1 LTVGSA
7 LTLSDHRVETAGIVQ
22 QSWGD
27 HWPEIERLLDQ
38 ALDSSPGERVALVE
52 LTRSRDPAL
61 AAALERLLTADS
73 AAAGFLAD
81 PAAAFA
87 APLLAWAA
95 ASDPVESGAVLGHY
109 EVVRRLG
116 QGATA
121 TVYLARDGKHHR
133 DVAVK
138 VLRPELAAAV
148 GPDRFLREIDIA
160 ATLHHPHI
168 LPLFDSGALGA
179 LLYYVMP
186 HVEGESLR
194 AALATAPQM
203 PVDAAVRIAREV
215 AMALDYSH
223 RRGVIHRDIKP
234 ENILLQDGQA
244 IVADFGIARATE
256 AADPVRRTEPT
267 MGTGTPAYMSPE
279 QLSPGAVIDGRSDIY
294 ALGCVLYEMLVGR
307 PPYTGATREAISA
320 QQAAGSASPVRAA
333 RPDVPASVAAAVA
346 RALSPASADRFATA
360 QELGSALS
368 DGTAA
373 QPRRPR
379 RRVFLAGGL
388 MLALIGI
395 AVLERARRS
404 SPGPTLAPLDSHLV
418 AVLPFRVSGG
428 DSALAYLQEGFG
440 DLLAVQLTGEGG
452 LRAAEAGPVLAAWRR
467 AFAGAGADPRPRA
480 GLGVARQ
487 VGAGRVLEGAVTGT
501 RRRVVVSASLLETA
515 TGASVGRASVEGP
528 LPRLDELVNRLAAE
542 LLTKQ
547 AGEWQRLT
555 NLSGLSLPAVRAY
568 LDGQTALR
576 QGRWDDAVQRFTA
589 ALDIDSTFAQA
600 ALGLAEAGEWAA
612 AGDGGRGGPL
622 AWAYRDRLSPGDR
635 ALLLVHL
642 GPHHPG
648 LSTMAEMIAAAERG
662 VKAMPD
668 QPGAWFLLGDRYYH
682 WGAAVG
688 LSHARQLAATAFR
701 HAIALD
707 SSITRIAPNTEP
719 LTHLFQI
726 AAMDGDTATVRRLS
740 PPVPAA
746 DSGPGSFAW
755 RAAWV
760 FHDTSAI
767 EAIHARFAAGNVNGL
782 EGVMTRT
789 LEDGLPIDEAERAV
803 AALEARATTQ
813 QEQTRAQMA
822 RYMVA
827 IDAGRPAEAVA
838 ALQDVNPG
846 ARFYHGITSEL
857 YWDGDTAFALATARG
872 GAVRADASL
881 TRVPRE
887 LAGQFWQMCWVER
900 WRVAHGQLATV
911 DRTIAR
917 LRSPVTLWRDV
928 ADSSRTAEFG
938 TLCADVLEATVAT
951 LKHQPGAALLVSR
964 LDDRL
969 RTVPPGWTDGDNLA
983 VARLLEAH
991 GNVVEALAALRRRR
1005 FDLVPVFLSTY
1016 LREEGRLAALTGD
1029 TTGAIA
1035 AFRHFLTLQAHPEPA
1050 RAARVE
1056 QIRSELSRLIRV
1068 EERLR

>member
-1 LTVGSA
+1 M
-7 LTLSDHRVETAGIVQ
+7 Q
-22 QSWGD
+22 QSWGER
-27 HWPEIERLLDQ
+27 WPEIERLLDE

-61 AAALERLLTADS
+61 AAALERLLHADS
-73 AAAGFLAD
+73 SAAGFLAD
-81 PAAAFA
+81 PAAAYA

-95 ASDPVESGAVLGHY
+95 ASDPVEQGAVLGHY

-121 TVYLARDGKHHR
+121 TVYLARDDKHHR

-244 IVADFGIARATE
+244 IVADFGIARAIE

-267 MGTGTPAYMSPE
+267 MGTGTPSYMSPE
-279 QLSPGAVIDGRSDIY
+279 QLSPGAAIDGRSDIY

-307 PPYTGATREAISA
+307 PPYAGATREAISA
-320 QQAAGSASPVRAA
+320 QQAAGSAPSVRAA
-333 RPDVPASVAAAVA
+333 RPDVPASVAAAIA
-346 RALSPASADRFATA
+346 RALAPTPAGRFATA

-368 DGTAA
+368 NGIDPP
-373 QPRRPR
+373 PRPPR
-379 RRVFLAGGL
+379 RRAFLAGGL
-388 MLALIGI
+388 MLALLGI
-395 AVLERARRS
+395 AVLARRRS
-404 SPGPTLAPLDSHLV
+404 SPSGPIPPPLDSHLV

-452 LRAAEAGPVLAAWRR
+452 LRAAEPSTVLEAWRR
-467 AFAGAGADPRPRA
+467 ALVGAGADPGPRA
-480 GLGVARQ
+480 ALGVARQ
-487 VGAGRVLEGAVTGT
+487 VGAGRALEGAITGT
-501 RRRVVVSASLLETA
+501 QRRVVVSASLLETA
-515 TGASVGRASVEGP
+515 TGATVGRASVEGP
-528 LPRLDELVNRLAAE
+528 LQGLDELVKRLAVD
-542 LLTKQ
+542 LLAKQ

-555 NLSGLSLPAVRAY
+555 NLSALSLPAVRAY
-568 LDGQTALR
+568 LDGQVALR
-576 QGRWDDAVQRFTA
+576 QGRWDAAMQRFTA
-589 ALDIDSTFAQA
+589 ALDVDSTFAQA
-600 ALGLAEAGEWAA
+600 ALGLAEAGEWSV

-648 LSTMAEMIAAAERG
+648 LSTMAEMIAAAEQG

-668 QPGAWFLLGDRYYH
+668 QPSAWFLLGDRYYH
-682 WGAAVG
+682 WGAAIG

-707 SSITRIAPNTEP
+707 SSITRIAPNAEP

-760 FHDTSAI
+760 FHDSSAI
-767 EAIHARFAAGNVNGL
+767 AAMHARFAAGNVNGL

-789 LEDGLPIDEAERAV
+789 LEDGLPLDEAERAV

-813 QEQTRAQMA
+813 QEQTRAQYA
-822 RYMVA
+822 HYMVA
-827 IDAGRPAEAVA
+827 ISAGRPTEAVA
-838 ALQDVNPG
+838 ALRDLNPG
-846 ARFYHGITSEL
+846 TRFYHGITGEL
-857 YWDGDTAFALATARG
+857 YWDGDTAYARATARA
-872 GAVRADASL
+872 GAVRADAPL

-887 LAGQFWQMCWVER
+887 LGGQFWQTCWVER
-900 WRVAHGQLATV
+900 WRVAHGDLATT
-911 DRTIAR
+911 DRAIAR
-917 LRSPVTLWRDV
+917 LRSPVTLWRGL
-928 ADSSRTAEFG
+928 ADSARTAEFG

-951 LKHQPGAALLVSR
+951 LRHRPGAALLVSR
-964 LDDRL
+964 LNDRL
-969 RTVPPGWTDGDNLA
+969 RTAPPGWTDGDNLA

-991 GNVVEALAALRRRR
+991 GNVVEALGAVRRRR

-1035 AFRHFLTLQAHPEPA
+1035 AYRHFLTLQAHPEPA
-1050 RAARVE
+1050 RAAVVERV
-1056 QIRSELSRLIRV
+1056 RAELGRLTQTQ
-1068 EERLR
+1068 

>member
-1 LTVGSA
+1 M
-7 LTLSDHRVETAGIVQ
+7 Q

-27 HWPEIERLLDQ
+27 RWPEIERLLDE

-61 AAALERLLTADS
+61 AAALERLLHADS
-73 AAAGFLAD
+73 SAAGFLAD
-81 PAAAFA
+81 PAAAYA

-95 ASDPVESGAVLGHY
+95 ASDPVEQGAVLGHY

-244 IVADFGIARATE
+244 IVADFGIARAIE

-267 MGTGTPAYMSPE
+267 MGTGTPSYMSPE
-279 QLSPGAVIDGRSDIY
+279 QLSPGAAIDGRSDIY

-307 PPYTGATREAISA
+307 PPYAGATREAISA
-320 QQAAGSASPVRAA
+320 QQAAGSAPSVRAA
-333 RPDVPASVAAAVA
+333 RPDVPASVAAAIA
-346 RALSPASADRFATA
+346 RALAPTPAGRFATA

-368 DGTAA
+368 DGIDPP
-373 QPRRPR
+373 PRPPR
-379 RRVFLAGGL
+379 RRAFLAGGL
-388 MLALIGI
+388 MLALLGIG
-395 AVLERARRS
+395 VLARRRS
-404 SPGPTLAPLDSHLV
+404 SPSGPTPPPLDSHLV

-452 LRAAEAGPVLAAWRR
+452 LQAAEPSTVLEAWRR
-467 AFAGAGADPRPRA
+467 AFVGPGADPGPRA
-480 GLGVARQ
+480 ALGVARQ
-487 VGAGRVLEGAVTGT
+487 VGAGRALEGAITGT
-501 RRRVVVSASLLETA
+501 QRRVVVSASLLETA
-515 TGASVGRASVEGP
+515 TGATVGRASVEGP
-528 LPRLDELVNRLAAE
+528 LQGLDELVKRLAAE
-542 LLTKQ
+542 LLAKQ

-555 NLSGLSLPAVRAY
+555 NLSALSLPAVRAY
-568 LDGQTALR
+568 LDGQAALR
-576 QGRWDDAVQRFTA
+576 QGRWDAAVQRFTA
-589 ALDIDSTFAQA
+589 ALDVDSTFAQA
-600 ALGLAEAGEWAA
+600 ALGLAEAGEWSV

-668 QPGAWFLLGDRYYH
+668 QPAAWFLLGDRYYH
-682 WGAAVG
+682 WGAAIG

-707 SSITRIAPNTEP
+707 SSITRIAPNAEP

-760 FHDTSAI
+760 FHDSSAI
-767 EAIHARFAAGNVNGL
+767 EAMHARFAAGNVNGL

-789 LEDGLPIDEAERAV
+789 LEDGLPLDEAERARRGAGGARDD
-803 AALEARATTQ
+803 AAGADPRA
-813 QEQTRAQMA
+813 
-822 RYMVA
+822 V
-827 IDAGRPAEAVA
+827 RPLSWWRSAPAVPTEAVA
-838 ALQDVNPG
+838 ALRDLNPG
-846 ARFYHGITSEL
+846 TRFYHGITGEL
-857 YWDGDTAFALATARG
+857 YWDGDTAYARATARA
-872 GAVRADASL
+872 GAVRADAPL

-887 LAGQFWQMCWVER
+887 LGGQFWQTCWVER
-900 WRVAHGQLATV
+900 WRVAHGELATT
-911 DRTIAR
+911 DRAIAR
-917 LRSPVTLWRDV
+917 LRSPVTLWRGV
-928 ADSSRTAEFG
+928 ADSARTAEFG

-951 LKHQPGAALLVSR
+951 LRHRPGAALLVSR
-964 LDDRL
+964 LNDRL
-969 RTVPPGWTDGDNLA
+969 RTAPPGWTDGDNLA

-991 GNVVEALAALRRRR
+991 GNVVEALAPFGAVGSTWCPCSSPPTCARRDAWPR
-1005 FDLVPVFLSTY
+1005 
-1016 LREEGRLAALTGD
+1016 
-1029 TTGAIA
+1029 
-1035 AFRHFLTLQAHPEPA
+1035 
-1050 RAARVE
+1050 
-1056 QIRSELSRLIRV
+1056 
-1068 EERLR
+1068 